1 MYKVNLLSDRT
12 LTDADLYPNYV
23 DLSRTSRNSE
33 TEALN
38 REVGQESIVLLKNE
52 GNFLPLNNN
61 KVANPSYT
69 TLKIFGNSADESECL
84 KANDCTCVGDSSRYF
99 TGYVGLGWGSGTT
112 HFQYQ
117 VTPLAAIKAK
127 AESLSKTVTSS
138 TSLTGN
144 YSTGFKEVLP
154 TAATDCANI
163 NVVFIAANSGEE
175 YIVVEGLVGDR
186 TTLDAWHNGTQL
198 VDAVLNL
205 CDNIVLVILGPAT
218 VTIKS
223 EWKTSS
229 KIKAILFGGMLGAEG
244 GNAIADVLFG
254 EVVPSG
260 HLTFVWAPLTSY
272 PNVTKIESTSNLQYI
287 KYDYNYIE
295 GLFVGQRYVEQD
307 STNRPYDYPFGFG
320 LSYTTFEIG
329 VLTLTM
335 KENGLTVKFD
345 VKNTGKYD
353 GKVVPMVFL
362 TIPVP
367 NPTTYPT
374 KVLRGF
380 DKKLIKSGETVSF
393 EILIDDH
400 DLSYYDTSE
409 EDFVR
414 PTAETKTYT
423 VHVGLNARDIE
434 QTGTVSANY

>member
-1 MYKVNLLSDRT
+1 MFNLKKTQEFDKT
-12 LTDADLYPNYV
+12 K
-23 DLSRTSRNSE
+23 
-33 TEALN
+33 ALN
-38 REVGQESIVLLKNE
+38 KEVGQESIVLLKNE
-52 GNFLPLNNN
+52 GNFLPLANN
-61 KVANPSYT
+61 KVSNPTYS

-84 KANDCTCVGDSSRYF
+84 KANDCTCKGDNSTYEAGEATRYF

-112 HFQYQ
+112 HFEYQ

-127 AESLSKTVTSS
+127 AESLGKTVTSS
-138 TSLTGN
+138 TGLTGN

-154 TAATDCANI
+154 SATTDCANI

-175 YIVVEGLVGDR
+175 YIKVEGLVGDR
-186 TTLDAWHNGTQL
+186 TSLDAWHDGTQL
-198 VDAVLNL
+198 VNKVLEL

-218 VTIKS
+218 VTIES
-223 EWKTSS
+223 TWKTDS

-244 GNAIADVLFG
+244 GNAITDVLFG

-272 PNVTKIESTSNLQYI
+272 PNVTKTDSVSGKDYI

-295 GLFVGQRYVEQD
+295 GLFVGQRYVEKNSLD
-307 STNRPYDYPFGFG
+307 YDYPFGFG
-320 LSYTTFEIG
+320 LSYTNFTFG
-329 VLTLTM
+329 DLTLTM

-345 VKNTGKYD
+345 VTNSGLYD

-367 NPTTYPT
+367 STMSYPT

-380 DKKLIKSGETVSF
+380 DKKLIKKGETVSF

-400 DLSYYDTSE
+400 DLSYYDTTTGV

-414 PTAETKTYT
+414 PTGTYT
-423 VHVGLNARDIE
+423 VHVGENARDIKK
-434 QTGTVSANY
+434 TGSVVAS